1 MKKLYQILFLI
12 IRIVSG
18 IYILRQ
24 GYEKLTGGFSLGGL
38 TKVIAQNQESPK
50 WYKYFFKIIIEPY
63 TSYWE
68 WIIPIGEIMIGLAL
82 IIGSLEYSAA
92 LFGIFIMI
100 NNILADMIFTYPVQL
115 SGFIFIAL
123 NKECINSTSVKT
135 FINKFN
141 KKEAG

>member
-1 MKKLYQILFLI
+1 MKKLYQIIFLI

-38 TKVIAQNQESPK
+38 TKVIAQNQGSPK
-50 WYKYFFKIIIEPY
+50 WYKHFFKIIIEPY
-63 TSYWE
+63 ASYWE

-82 IIGSLEYSAA
+82 IIGFLEYSAA

-123 NKECINSTSVKT
+123 NKEYINSTSVKT

>member
-1 MKKLYQILFLI
+1 
-12 IRIVSG
+12 
-18 IYILRQ
+18 
-24 GYEKLTGGFSLGGL
+24 
-38 TKVIAQNQESPK
+38 
-50 WYKYFFKIIIEPY
+50 
-63 TSYWE
+63 
-68 WIIPIGEIMIGLAL
+68 MIGLAL
-82 IIGSLEYSAA
+82 IIGFLEYSAA

-100 NNILADMIFTYPVQL
+100 NKYSSRYDFTYPVQL

>member
-1 MKKLYQILFLI
+1 MKKLYQIIFLI

-38 TKVIAQNQESPK
+38 TKVIAQNQDSPK
-50 WYKYFFKIIIEPY
+50 WYKHFFKIIIEPY

-82 IIGSLEYSAA
+82 IIGFLEYSAA

-100 NNILADMIFTYPVQL
+100 NNILADMIFTYSVQL

-123 NKECINSTSVKT
+123 NKECINSTSVKK

>member
-1 MKKLYQILFLI
+1 MKKLYQILFLT

-38 TKVIAQNQESPK
+38 TKVIEQNEDSPN
-50 WYKYFFKIIIEPY
+50 WYKHFFKIIIEPY
-63 TSYWE
+63 TSFWE

-82 IIGSLEYSAA
+82 IIGFLEYSAA

-115 SGFIFIAL
+115 AAFIFIAL
-123 NKECINSTSVKT
+123 NKECINSTSVIT
-135 FINKFN
+135 FINKFI

>member
-1 MKKLYQILFLI
+1 MKKLYQIIFLI

-38 TKVIAQNQESPK
+38 TKVIAQNQDSPK
-50 WYKYFFKIIIEPY
+50 WYKHFFKIIIEPY

-68 WIIPIGEIMIGLAL
+68 WIIPIGEIMIGL
-82 IIGSLEYSAA
+82 GFLEYSAA